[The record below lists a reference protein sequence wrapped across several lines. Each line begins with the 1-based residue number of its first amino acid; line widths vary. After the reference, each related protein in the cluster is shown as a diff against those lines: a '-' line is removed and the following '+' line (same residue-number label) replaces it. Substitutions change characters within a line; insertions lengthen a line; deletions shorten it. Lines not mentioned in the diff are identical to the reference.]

1 MKPNVGMSYAYA
13 ALVNTYT
20 AGTGITYQTPF
31 KVSESR
37 GAVVNWEGA
46 DGEFYGDDVL
56 LDSDVGIV
64 AYTIDFETA
73 GLKSDA
79 RAKILGE
86 TVLANSAGYRV
97 TGKGSP
103 DVGFAYIKTM
113 REDVEGVVTYRYEAW
128 FYYKMKFQLNSEEAR
143 TKERV
148 IEWRVPTLNG
158 KGAGIFLDSSDEP
171 TFADH
176 QDFTS
181 LSAAQAWIMNTM
193 FGVVAETTETTQTTQ
208 TSGTGSP

>member
-13 ALVNTYT
+13 GLVNTYT
-20 AGTGITYQTPF
+20 AGSGITYLTPF

-37 GAVVNWEGA
+37 GATVQWESS

-56 LDSDVGIV
+56 LDQDVDIV

-73 GLKSDA
+73 GLKSAD

-86 TVLANSAGYRV
+86 TVLAESAGYRIK
-97 TGKGSP
+97 GGGSP

-113 REDVEGVVTYRYEAW
+113 REDVEGAVVERYEGW
-128 FYYKMKFQLNSEEAR
+128 FFYKMKFKLNSEEAR
-143 TKERV
+143 TKEKNL
-148 IEWRVPTLNG
+148 EWRVPTLNG
-158 KGAGIFLDSSDEP
+158 KGGAINLGSGSEV

-181 LSAAQAWIMNTM
+181 LSDAQAWVMSK
-193 FGVVAETTETTQTTQ
+193 FGVSQQ
-208 TSGTGSP
+208 SGGGGTGSVT